1 MDPPLRKGRGVAR
14 LALIADDLT
23 GAADSGVQFAKRG
36 FSTALLLNG
45 ESVSGT
51 EILVVDTESRTDPP
65 EIARAK
71 VYAAVS
77 TLPPVKL
84 IYKKIDSTLRG
95 NLGAELEAIMEAR
108 SIERAILAPAFPATG
123 RTTVGGHQLLD
134 GLPLEKTAFAHDPLC
149 PITDSYIPALLSRQM
164 KRSVGLIELNM
175 VREGVEVLA
184 KTMRARSE
192 AVLVVDSA
200 TEEDLHIIARA
211 ADWAGLAHLTCGSA
225 GLADAVAEVLLPPPG
240 GAGTSPPSPRRG
252 PVLIAAASRNP
263 LTARQLELV
272 RSQLEVPIVS
282 LSPEDLASDAEEEV
296 KRLELT
302 AGELLQKC
310 DAVVLD
316 STSTTYISELS
327 EEVARALGQV
337 VSRLADQYHL
347 AGLVLTGGDVALA
360 VCRALRAKALSL
372 VGEVAPGIPLAHIQG
387 GPHSGLPVVT
397 KAGGFGREEAIIT
410 AIRHLRGTTH

>member
-1 MDPPLRKGRGVAR
+1 L
-14 LALIADDLT
+14 
-23 GAADSGVQFAKRG
+23 
-36 FSTALLLNG
+36 
-45 ESVSGT
+45 
-51 EILVVDTESRTDPP
+51 
-65 EIARAK
+65 
-71 VYAAVS
+71 
-77 TLPPVKL
+77 
-84 IYKKIDSTLRG
+84 
-95 NLGAELEAIMEAR
+95 
-108 SIERAILAPAFPATG
+108 
-123 RTTVGGHQLLD
+123 
-134 GLPLEKTAFAHDPLC
+134 
-149 PITDSYIPALLSRQM
+149 
-164 KRSVGLIELNM
+164 
-175 VREGVEVLA
+175 
-184 KTMRARSE
+184 
-192 AVLVVDSA
+192 
-200 TEEDLHIIARA
+200 
-211 ADWAGLAHLTCGSA
+211 
-225 GLADAVAEVLLPPPG
+225 
-240 GAGTSPPSPRRG
+240 
-252 PVLIAAASRNP
+252 LIAAASRNP

-296 KRLELT
+296 KRLELA

-372 VGEVAPGIPLAHIQG
+372 IGEVAPGIPLAHIQG